1 MRQDAR
7 SLLDRLSRTDFRYQ
21 EFADP
26 FADMELWP
34 IFEAL
39 LKDENIVGHQTPAL
53 KNAEI
58 QFRSLKPPESN
69 DTFFSGFGKIEE
81 PDASADSAAPDINLR
96 QFFGRFAG
104 GQ

>member
-7 SLLDRLSRTDFRYQ
+7 SLLDRLGRTEFRYQ

-39 LKDENIVGHQTPAL
+39 LKDDNIVGHQAPVHE
-53 KNAEI
+53 NAEI
-58 QFRSLKPPESN
+58 QFRSAKRVDSN
-69 DTFFSGFGKIEE
+69 GQTPSRFGAAQE
-81 PDASADSAAPDINLR
+81 PDPSHDPAAPEINLR
-96 QFFGRFAG
+96 QFFGRFAE

>member
-7 SLLDRLSRTDFRYQ
+7 SLLERLGRTDFRYQ
-21 EFADP
+21 EFEDP

-39 LKDENIVGHQTPAL
+39 LKDENIVGHQAPAL
-53 KNAEI
+53 ENAEI
-58 QFRSLKPPESN
+58 QLRTLKRADSN
-69 DTFFSGFGKIEE
+69 DGLGARLGGTDHS
-81 PDASADSAAPDINLR
+81 DAAHDPSAPEINLR
-96 QFFGRFAG
+96 QFFSRFAE